1 MSHRPVFAL
10 VAGEASGDHLGAAL
24 ISELRQRFPAAT
36 FVGIG
41 GKQMRCAGM
50 ETWWDSEEL
59 AVFGVFEVIRHLPR
73 LWRMRRKL
81 FKRLRR
87 AAPAVFVGIDAP
99 DFNLG
104 LEIRLRSAGIRTVHY
119 VSPTVW
125 AWRPGRVKKIARAAD
140 RVLCLFPFEPGF
152 YRHHDVAA
160 CYVGHPLADQIALTS
175 DRLAARRT
183 LSIEEEATVIALLPG
198 SRMSEIQRL
207 APPMIEAAK
216 QLAGQLPG
224 TRFIAAMA
232 NERINQAFGCA
243 LKRVPGTDITRVSGQ
258 SRTVIAAADVVMCA
272 SGTATLETM
281 LTNRPMVVAYKIAA
295 STYALI
301 RRFKLVKTSCF
312 SLPNI
317 LAGEVLVP
325 ELLQHEVTAERLAGE
340 VLAWLGDHQKR
351 TALNQRFEGL
361 HRSLRCQASVRAAD
375 AIGEWVPKDT

>member
-10 VAGEASGDHLGAAL
+10 VAGETSGDQLGAAL
-24 ISELRQRFPAAT
+24 IKELRQRFPTAT
-36 FVGIG
+36 FVGVG
-41 GKQMRCAGM
+41 GEQMRGAGM

-59 AVFGVFEVIRHLPR
+59 AVFGMFEVIRHLPR
-73 LWRMRRKL
+73 LWRIRRQL
-81 FKRLRR
+81 FTRLRR
-87 AAPAVFVGIDAP
+87 AAPAVFIGIDAP

-104 LEIRLRSAGIRTVHY
+104 LEIRLHSAGIRTVHY

-140 RVLCLFPFEPGF
+140 QVLCLLPFEANF
-152 YRHHDVAA
+152 YQHHDVAA

-183 LSIEEEATVIALLPG
+183 LSIEQEATVIALLPG

-207 APPMIEAAK
+207 AAPMIEATRL
-216 QLAGQLPG
+216 LAAQLPG

-232 NERINQAFGCA
+232 NERISQAFGSE
-243 LKRVPGTDITRVSGQ
+243 LERVPATDITLVSGQ
-258 SRTVIAAADVVMCA
+258 PRTVIAAADVVICA

-281 LTNRPMVVAYKIAA
+281 LINRPMVVAYKIAP

-301 RRFKLVKTSCF
+301 RRFNLVKSACF

-317 LAGEVLVP
+317 LAGEALVP
-325 ELLQHEVTAERLAGE
+325 ELLQHAVTAERLAEE
-340 VLAWLGDHQKR
+340 VLTWLDDHQKR
-351 TALNQRFEGL
+351 TALNQRFESL

-375 AIGEWVPKDT
+375 AIGAWIAQ